1 MKMIGRELQERNR
14 YIGVLNKS
22 EADINYVL
30 YKLQIEV
37 INPTTVVKQKM
48 HEMEELFHQQE
59 MEFYTNFALGQII
72 RDFLL
77 WYLFDIINTNFQKM
91 INFESLITIK
101 GSRLPIKNPFIENF
115 NKKIDKVRNFK
126 IDETLPESLGK
137 YITVEN
143 IPNILLMEDDLVKLG
158 YSDFAE
164 NAVERTLKELQ
175 QKEENNKKN
184 IHRFCGYRK
193 TSYNASNPHE
203 NNFFQ

>member
-1 MKMIGRELQERNR
+1 MIGRELQERNR
-14 YIGVLNKS
+14 YIEVLNKS
-22 EADINYVL
+22 ETDINSIL
-30 YKLQIEV
+30 CKLQIEV
-37 INPTTVVKQKM
+37 INPTTVIKQKM

-91 INFESLITIK
+91 INFESIVTIK

-115 NKKIDKVRNFK
+115 NKKID
-126 IDETLPESLGK
+126 ETLPENLGK

-143 IPNILLMEDDLVKLG
+143 IPNILFIDEDLIQLG
-158 YSDFAE
+158 YSDLAE

-175 QKEENNKKN
+175 QKEENDKKN
-184 IHRFCGYRK
+184 IHRFCG
-193 TSYNASNPHE
+193 
-203 NNFFQ
+203 